1 MKNLRSLALGLVL
14 FLGSCTTVVE
24 EPTEVDPTDF
34 LGKIL
39 NTTMYMDADL
49 TKTKGTFSLDGRSF
63 TMPGTIPTVF
73 IFTKSSGPNSAI
85 YETVITENAP
95 TMQTITVYTADGISG
110 TLNSDIELLG
120 MWLKSANPVFD
131 PEAAKIAFVALIT
144 GKAAYTDSGH
154 VLPYGTFSVDGLVF
168 NFITLEGPVTFNFSR
183 MIATGTA
190 EFKSGGTTYT
200 FVATDNATGSVT
212 TIIDGNS
219 IPLYFKTF
227 DASIEKTA
235 FINLITDKTA
245 YSDEDKTISLGAF
258 DSTGTTFTAI
268 DGTTTYTFSA
278 MTTIGTAEYVS
289 DSNKTY
295 TFTTPNGSTGSL
307 IASGIFI
314 RTIWFKT
321 TP

>member
-85 YETVITENAP
+85 YETVITKNAP

-168 NFITLEGPVTFNFSR
+168 NFITLKGPVPFNFSR

-190 EFKSGGTTYT
+190 EFKSGGTIYT
-200 FVATDNATGSVT
+200 FTTPNGNTGSVT
-212 TIIDGNS
+212 IDGNS

-227 DASIEKTA
+227 DANIEKTA
-235 FINLITDKTA
+235 FKNNIMGKTA

-268 DGTTTYTFSA
+268 DGTTTYNFSA
-278 MTTIGTAEYVS
+278 MTTIGTAEFINS
-289 DSNKTY
+289 GTIY

-307 IASGIFI
+307 IASGTLLE
-314 RTIWFKT
+314 TIWFRT